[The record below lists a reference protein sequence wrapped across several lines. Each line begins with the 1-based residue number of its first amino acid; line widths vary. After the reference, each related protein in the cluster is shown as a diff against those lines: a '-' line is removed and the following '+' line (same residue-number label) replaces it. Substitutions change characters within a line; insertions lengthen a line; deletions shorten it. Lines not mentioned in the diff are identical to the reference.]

1 MSITPPDDAD
11 SIRAPGGFCVPFAY
25 DSLAPVNEALR
36 RHAFP
41 SFTAARGGIDF
52 VRAEA
57 AYVPPTRWQ
66 RRRRIA
72 AWKVTLLRERIAYRL
87 APTLRRHDDW
97 YD

>member
-1 MSITPPDDAD
+1 MSTTPPDPDD
-11 SIRAPGGFCVPFAY
+11 QLRASGGFCVPYAY
-25 DSLAPVNEALR
+25 DPLAPSSVIA
-36 RHAFP
+36 

-66 RRRRIA
+66 RRRRIV
-72 AWKVTLLRERIAYRL
+72 AWKVTLLRERIAYRI